1 MQVGEHLEAFRVFIE
16 ANGNSPNVC
25 AMYFKRVRTFLGK
38 HPEATAAN
46 ERALREIVDEYVE
59 SLPVTSGIG
68 VTASAVRYY
77 WTMRFGKPYF
87 RRFDPRDYPAN
98 QSIEQ
103 ECLEF
108 EAHLVSSGRLNSVT
122 VRQRVRKV
130 RQYLRLR

>member
-1 MQVGEHLEAFRVFIE
+1 MQVDERLDAFRTFIE

-38 HPEATAAN
+38 HSEAMTAD
-46 ERALREIVDEYVE
+46 EQVLREIVDEYIE

-68 VTASAVRYY
+68 VTATAVRYY

-87 RRFDPRDYPAN
+87 RRFDPRSYPVN
-98 QSIEQ
+98 QSIER

-108 EAHLVSSGRLNSVT
+108 EAQL
-122 VRQRVRKV
+122 
-130 RQYLRLR
+130 